1 MKINKEVLK
10 KAIDNMPKDISPMA
24 SMAFG
29 MLAFKVYLEEH
40 PEERERFKR
49 KLQMLEEIEEEI
61 EKEEEK

>member
-1 MKINKEVLK
+1 MTKMNINKEVLK
-10 KAIDNMPKDISPMA
+10 KAIDSMPKDISPMT

-49 KLQMLEEIEEEI
+49 KLQILEEIEED
-61 EKEEEK
+61 

>member
-49 KLQMLEEIEEEI
+49 KLQMLEEIEEE
-61 EKEEEK
+61 EEK

>member
-49 KLQMLEEIEEEI
+49 KLQMLEEIE
-61 EKEEEK
+61 KEEEK